1 MFRNFCRK
9 SFFVLAEA
17 SVTAILSAGAGKVFA
32 AFHLDEKYHNS
43 CVALFAFIAGA
54 NVMVT
59 KVSQYMNEPPN
70 NLIGDQHYIDDDY
83 S

>member
-17 SVTAILSAGAGKVFA
+17 SVTALFSAGAGKLFA
-32 AFHLDEKYHNS
+32 AFHLEEKYHNS

-54 NVMVT
+54 NVMIT
-59 KVSQYMNEPPN
+59 SVSKYMDEPN
-70 NLIGDQHYIDDDY
+70 HLIGDTDYIDDHY
-83 S
+83 